1 MTGPESKPNPRSTET
16 SSPETSSPET
26 SRLMAKD
33 MVFRECTLD
42 DLNPV
47 VTFLNP
53 FVESQHLLARTL
65 EEYRVL
71 LKHGFL
77 ALNQTEIIGFAAVE
91 IYSRKLA
98 EIQALAVAP
107 TQQRQGIGRRLIQ
120 MCVERAKRENVV
132 ELMAI
137 TASEKLFS
145 EVGFQ
150 YTLPDL
156 KRALF
161 VKP

>member
-1 MTGPESKPNPRSTET
+1 MTGPEFNPNPKSSET
-16 SSPETSSPET
+16 ASPET
-26 SRLMAKD
+26 SRLMASD
-33 MVFRECTLD
+33 MVFRECTLE

-47 VTFLNP
+47 VAFLNP

-71 LKHGFL
+71 LRHGFL